1 MDDTPAATAPA
12 QKIFRIRREYNT
24 WVADETMEDFS
35 LRFTPRARRHW
46 SEFRVAN
53 TALGAVSFLALEA
66 IGAAMALNY
75 GFANALWAIL
85 LVGAVT
91 FLTALPISY
100 YAARYAVDM
109 DLLTRGAGF
118 GYLGSTITSLIY
130 ASFTFIFFALEAA
143 IMASA
148 LQLYFT
154 GWSITAC
161 YLLSSLVVIPLVAYG
176 ITFISRLQSWTQ
188 PLWLALLVL
197 PFIAI
202 LVKNPGVFA
211 QLPGLSGFSSG
222 ESDFSWPMFG
232 AAATMAFALVVQVGE
247 QVDFLRF
254 LPEKTAANR
263 VRWWAAVLAAGP
275 GWIVPGML
283 KMMGGML
290 LAYLVLQI
298 QLPLDKALD
307 PTQMYLAAFGLL
319 FADPAW
325 AVAVTV
331 VFVVLSQIKINVT
344 NAYAGSLA
352 WSNFF
357 ARLTHSHPGRVV
369 WLVFN
374 VLIAILLLTLGVFRA
389 LEEVLGLYANIAIAW
404 VGALVA
410 DLVVNKPL
418 GLSPRGIEFQRGHLY
433 DINPV
438 GVGATLLA
446 GGVGVASY
454 AGVLGPAAS
463 AFSPLLALGTALVA
477 TPLIAWGTRGRWYV
491 ARPRTPLWRPG
502 ESVACSVCENRF
514 ESEDMSFCPA
524 YGAAICSLCCTLESR
539 CHDRCKSRSKA
550 SEQTQDLLRTLL
562 PGAVA
567 QRLNFRLTHYLVV
580 LVSLVLLLSTVM
592 GLVYYQD
599 VVAAG
604 LDAQARASMRT
615 GFQKVYTLALLLL
628 AVGAWWIVLG
638 VESRE
643 VAQDESNHQ
652 NQLLLAEIEA
662 HKRTDA
668 ALQKAKE
675 VAEAAN
681 LAKTRFVTGMSH
693 EFRTPLNSI
702 LGYSQ
707 VLLRSAASE
716 AVRGPVA
723 TIQRSGQHLSSLIDG
738 MLDLARIEAGRMC
751 IETAAI
757 SLRDFLDDLVRMV
770 EPQAHAKGLDFRL
783 ELPARALPA
792 YVQAD
797 AKRLR
802 QILLNLLSN
811 AIKFTATGQ
820 VVLRVSHRM
829 EVARF
834 EVEDTGL
841 GIAPHDIERIFLPF
855 ERSSS
860 GRIAHEPG
868 TGLGLAITRLLTDL
882 MGGELSVESSVGRGS
897 CFRLRL
903 YMRELTAIDQ
913 HRVEN
918 HRRVIGYRGARR
930 RLLLVDDQP
939 EQRQLLAA
947 ILIPL
952 GFATQEA
959 ASGPE
964 CLQAVAAHAPDMVL
978 LDVNMGAMDGWATCR
993 ALRQAGHA
1001 ALPVVMVSANV
1012 FHAPEQLDGSGCN
1025 GFVTKPV
1032 AESELLGQL
1041 ERLLQL
1047 EWLHEAPL
1055 ATAARA
1061 EPPPLAHTL
1070 SNEATAELIWLARIG
1085 DLGSLKRGIA
1095 RMAAADTATQR
1106 ECDYLRQL
1114 VDRVDL
1120 ESLLR
1125 WLQRE

>member
-1 MDDTPAATAPA
+1 MDDTSAAAAPA

-24 WVADETMEDFS
+24 WVANETMEDFS

-85 LVGAVT
+85 LVGAIT

-161 YLLSSLVVIPLVAYG
+161 YLLSSLVVIPLVTYG

-202 LVKNPGVFA
+202 AVKNPGVFA
-211 QLPGLSGFSSG
+211 QLPGLSGFTSG
-222 ESDFSWPMFG
+222 ESDFSWLMFG

-263 VRWWAAVLAAGP
+263 LRWWAAVLAAGP

-283 KMMGGML
+283 KMLGGML

-325 AVAVTV
+325 AVAITV
-331 VFVVLSQIKINVT
+331 VFVVISQIKINVT

-410 DLVVNKPL
+410 DLVINKPL
-418 GLSPRGIEFQRGHLY
+418 GLSPQGIEFQRGHLY

-438 GVGATLLA
+438 GVGAMLLA
-446 GGVGVASY
+446 GAVGVASY
-454 AGVLGPAAS
+454 AGALGPGAR
-463 AFSPLLALGTALVA
+463 AFSPLLALGTALLA
-477 TPLIAWGTRGRWYV
+477 APLIAWGTRGRWYI
-491 ARPRTPLWRPG
+491 ARPRTPLWQPG

-539 CHDRCKSRSKA
+539 CHDRCKSRSSA
-550 SEQTQDLLRTLL
+550 SEQTHDLLRKLL

-567 QRLNFRLTHYLVV
+567 QRVNFRLTHYLVV

-599 VVAAG
+599 VVAAN
-604 LDAQARASMRT
+604 LDAHARASMRT

-652 NQLLLAEIEA
+652 NQLLLREIDA

-707 VLLRSAASE
+707 VLLRSADNE

-738 MLDLARIEAGRMC
+738 MLDLARIEAGRMR
-751 IETAAI
+751 IEPAAV

-770 EPQAHAKGLDFRL
+770 EPQAHAKGLAFRL
-783 ELPARALPA
+783 ELSARALPA

-797 AKRLR
+797 ARRLR

-834 EVEDTGL
+834 EVEDSGV
-841 GIAPHDIERIFLPF
+841 GIAAHDLERIFLPF
-855 ERSSS
+855 ERSGS
-860 GRIAHEPG
+860 GRVAHEPG

-882 MGGELSVESSVGRGS
+882 MGGELSVTSSIGQGS

-913 HRVEN
+913 HQVEN
-918 HRRVIGYRGARR
+918 HRRVIGYRGERR

-952 GFATQEA
+952 GFVTQEA

-964 CLQAVAAHAPDMVL
+964 CLQAVAAHPPDMVL
-978 LDVNMGAMDGWATCR
+978 LDVNMGEMDGWATCR

-1012 FHAPEQLDGSGCN
+1012 FHAPGQLDGSGCN

-1032 AESELLGQL
+1032 AESELMGQL
-1041 ERLLQL
+1041 ERHLQL
-1047 EWLHEAPL
+1047 EWVHEVPPERL
-1055 ATAARA
+1055 VP
-1061 EPPPLAHTL
+1061 EPAQALAHTL

-1095 RMAAADTATQR
+1095 RMADPATQR

-1114 VDRVDL
+1114 VERVDL

>member
-1 MDDTPAATAPA
+1 MTDLPSAAPA

-24 WVADETMEDFS
+24 WVANETMEDFS

-75 GFANALWAIL
+75 GFANALWAIV
-85 LVGAVT
+85 LVGVIT
-91 FLTALPISY
+91 FLTALPISV
-100 YAARYAVDM
+100 YAARHAVDM

-154 GWSITAC
+154 GWSIVWC
-161 YLLSSLVVIPLVAYG
+161 YLLSSLVIIPLVTYG

-188 PLWLALLVL
+188 PLWLALLIA

-202 LVKNPGVFA
+202 AVHNPGVFA
-211 QLPGLSGFSSG
+211 QLPGLSGTTSG
-222 ESDFSWPMFG
+222 DSGFSWLMFG
-232 AAATMAFALVVQVGE
+232 SASTMAFALVMQVGE
-247 QVDFLRF
+247 QVDSLRF
-254 LPEKTAANR
+254 LPEKTARNR
-263 VRWWAAVLAAGP
+263 WRWWGAVLAAGP
-275 GWIVPGML
+275 GWILPGML
-283 KMMGGML
+283 KMLGGVL
-290 LAYLVLQI
+290 LAYLVLQLE
-298 QLPLDKALD
+298 LPLDKALE
-307 PTQMYLAAFGLL
+307 PTQMYLAAFGHL
-319 FADPAW
+319 FTDPAW
-325 AVAVTV
+325 ALAATV

-357 ARLTHSHPGRVV
+357 ARLTHSHPGRVA

-374 VLIAILLLTLGVFRA
+374 VVIAILLLTLGVFRA
-389 LEEVLGLYANIAIAW
+389 LEEVLGLYANVAIAW

-410 DLVVNKPL
+410 DLVINKPL
-418 GLSPRGIEFQRGHLY
+418 RLSPQGIEFQRAHLY

-446 GGVGVASY
+446 ASIGVAAY
-454 AGVLGPAAS
+454 VGALGPQAQ
-463 AFSPLLALGTALVA
+463 AFSPLLALLTALLVS
-477 TPLIAWGTRGRWYV
+477 PLLAWATRGRWYI
-491 ARPRTPLWRPG
+491 ARRSPPLWQPG
-502 ESVACSVCENRF
+502 EAVACSVCENRF
-514 ESEDMSFCPA
+514 ESEDMAFCPA

-539 CHDRCKSRSKA
+539 CHDRCKPRA
-550 SEQTQDLLRTLL
+550 SAAEQTQDLLRKLL
-562 PGAVA
+562 PGALA
-567 QRLNFRLTHYLVV
+567 LRINFRLTHYLVV
-580 LVSLVLLLSTVM
+580 LSSLVLLLSTVM
-592 GLVYYQD
+592 GLVYYQEA
-599 VVAAG
+599 VAAG
-604 LDAQARASMRT
+604 LDDAARAAMWQA
-615 GFQKVYTLALLLL
+615 FQKSYTLLLL
-628 AVGAWWIVLG
+628 VLAVSAWWIVLG
-638 VESRE
+638 VESRQ

-652 NQLLLAEIEA
+652 NQLLLREIEA
-662 HKRTDA
+662 HQRTDA
-668 ALQKAKE
+668 ALQEAKE

-702 LGYSQ
+702 LGYAQ
-707 VLLRSAASE
+707 VLLRQADSE
-716 AVRGPVA
+716 ALRVPVL

-738 MLDLARIEAGRMC
+738 MLDLARIEAGRMR

-757 SLRDFLDDLVRMV
+757 SLRDFLDDIVKMV
-770 EPQAHAKGLDFRL
+770 EPQAQAKGLAFRL
-783 ELPARALPA
+783 ELPPRLPA

-811 AIKFTATGQ
+811 AIKFTLRGQ

-834 EVEDTGL
+834 EVEDTGA
-841 GIAPHDIERIFLPF
+841 GIAAHDRERIFLPF
-855 ERSSS
+855 ERGSS
-860 GRIAHEPG
+860 GRLAHEPG
-868 TGLGLAITRLLTDL
+868 TGLGLAITQLLTEL
-882 MGGELSVESSVGRGS
+882 MGGEITLDSEVDRGS
-897 CFRLRL
+897 RFKVRL

-913 HRVEN
+913 HAVDN
-918 HRRVIGYRGARR
+918 HRRIIGHTGSHRHV
-930 RLLLVDDQP
+930 LLVDDQP
-939 EQRQLLAA
+939 EQRQLMVA
-947 ILIPL
+947 ILAPL
-952 GFATQEA
+952 GFSVQEA

-964 CLQAVAAHAPDMVL
+964 CLQAVQQRRPDLVL

-993 ALRQAGHA
+993 RLRDADA
-1001 ALPVVMVSANV
+1001 ALPILMVSADV
-1012 FHAPEQLDGSGCN
+1012 FHAPEHQAASGCN
-1025 GFVTKPV
+1025 GFVSKPV

-1047 EWLHEAPL
+1047 QWVHE
-1055 ATAARA
+1055 
-1061 EPPPLAHTL
+1061 EPPVAPAADASRPAPPLLPTL
-1070 SNEATAELIWLARIG
+1070 SNEAVAELIWLARIG
-1085 DLGSLKRGIA
+1085 DLSSLKRGIA
-1095 RMAAADTATQR
+1095 RIEAADPATHL
-1106 ECDYLRQL
+1106 ECNYLRTL
-1114 VDRVDL
+1114 VARVDL

-1125 WLQRE
+1125 WLQQE

>member
-1 MDDTPAATAPA
+1 MDDTPTAAAPA

-24 WVADETMEDFS
+24 WVANETMEDFS

-85 LVGAVT
+85 LVGAIT

-154 GWSITAC
+154 SWPITAC
-161 YLLSSLVVIPLVAYG
+161 YLLSSLVVIPLVTYG

-188 PLWLALLVL
+188 PLWLGLLVL

-202 LVKNPGVFA
+202 AVKNPGVFA
-211 QLPGLSGFSSG
+211 QLPGLSGFTSG
-222 ESDFSWPMFG
+222 ESDFSWLMFG

-254 LPEKTAANR
+254 LPEKTERNR
-263 VRWWAAVLAAGP
+263 WRWWAAVLAAGP

-283 KMMGGML
+283 KMLGGML

-298 QLPLDKALD
+298 QLPVDKALD

-319 FADPAW
+319 FSDPAW
-325 AVAVTV
+325 AIAITV
-331 VFVVLSQIKINVT
+331 VFVVVSQIKINVT

-410 DLVVNKPL
+410 DLVINKPL
-418 GLSPRGIEFQRGHLY
+418 GLSPQGIEFQRGHLY

-446 GGVGVASY
+446 GAVGVASY
-454 AGVLGPAAS
+454 AGALGQAAR

-477 TPLIAWGTRGRWYV
+477 APLIAWGTGGRWYI
-491 ARPRTPLWRPG
+491 ARPRTPLWQPG
-502 ESVACSVCENRF
+502 ESVPCSVCENRF
-514 ESEDMSFCPA
+514 ESEDMSFCAA

-539 CHDRCKSRSKA
+539 CHDRCKSRSSA
-550 SEQTQDLLRTLL
+550 SEQTHDLLRRLL
-562 PGAVA
+562 PGVMA
-567 QRLNFRLTHYLVV
+567 RSINFRLTHYLVV

-604 LDAQARASMRT
+604 LDDHARASMRT

-652 NQLLLAEIEA
+652 NQLLLREIDA

-723 TIQRSGQHLSSLIDG
+723 TIQRSGQHLSSLVDG
-738 MLDLARIEAGRMC
+738 MLDLARIEAGRMR
-751 IETAAI
+751 IEPAAI
-757 SLRDFLDDLVRMV
+757 SLRDFLDDLVCMV
-770 EPQAHAKGLDFRL
+770 EPQAHAKGLDFQL
-783 ELPARALPA
+783 ELPARRLPS

-811 AIKFTATGQ
+811 AIKFTAEGR

-868 TGLGLAITRLLTDL
+868 TGLGLAITQLLADL
-882 MGGELSVESSVGRGS
+882 MGGELSVTSTVNQGS
-897 CFRLRL
+897 CFKLRL

-913 HRVEN
+913 HQVEN
-918 HRRVIGYRGARR
+918 HRRVIGYRGERR

-939 EQRQLLAA
+939 EQRQLMAA

-952 GFATQEA
+952 GFAAQEA

-964 CLQAVAAHAPDMVL
+964 CLEAVASHPPDMVL
-978 LDVNMGAMDGWATCR
+978 LDVNMGEMDGWATCR

-1047 EWLHEAPL
+1047 EWIHEAPP
-1055 ATAARA
+1055 TAVVQEAA
-1061 EPPPLAHTL
+1061 APLAHTL

-1095 RMAAADTATQR
+1095 RMAAADPATQR

>member
-1 MDDTPAATAPA
+1 
-12 QKIFRIRREYNT
+12 
-24 WVADETMEDFS
+24 
-35 LRFTPRARRHW
+35 
-46 SEFRVAN
+46 
-53 TALGAVSFLALEA
+53 
-66 IGAAMALNY
+66 
-75 GFANALWAIL
+75 
-85 LVGAVT
+85 
-91 FLTALPISY
+91 
-100 YAARYAVDM
+100 
-109 DLLTRGAGF
+109 
-118 GYLGSTITSLIY
+118 
-130 ASFTFIFFALEAA
+130 
-143 IMASA
+143 
-148 LQLYFT
+148 
-154 GWSITAC
+154 
-161 YLLSSLVVIPLVAYG
+161 IPLVARG
-176 ITFISRLQSWTQ
+176 ITLISGLQLWTQ
-188 PLWLALLVL
+188 PIWIVLFVCPFVAVLVQKPEL
-197 PFIAI
+197 YADFTG
-202 LVKNPGVFA
+202 LVGRVSNS
-211 QLPGLSGFSSG
+211 SGF
-222 ESDFSWPMFG
+222 DPLMFG
-232 AAATMAFALVVQVGE
+232 AAATVAFSLVVQIGE
-247 QVDFLRF
+247 QVDYLRF

-263 VRWWAAVLAAGP
+263 ARWWTAVLVAGP

-283 KMMGGML
+283 KMLGGVL
-290 LAYLVLQI
+290 LAYLVLQV

-319 FADPAW
+319 FSDPAW
-325 AVAVTV
+325 AVAITV
-331 VFVVLSQIKINVT
+331 VFVVVSQIKINVT

-357 ARLTHSHPGRVV
+357 ARLTHSHPGRVA

-410 DLVVNKPL
+410 DLVINKPL

-446 GGVGVASY
+446 STIGVASY
-454 AGVLGPAAS
+454 AGVLGPGAR

-477 TPLIAWGTRGRWYV
+477 APLLAWATRGRWYI
-491 ARPRTPLWRPG
+491 ARPRTPLWQPG
-502 ESVACSVCENRF
+502 ESVRCSVCENRF
-514 ESEDMSFCPA
+514 ESEDMAFCPA

-539 CHDRCKSRSKA
+539 CHDRCKTRSSA
-550 SEQTQDLLRTLL
+550 SEQTQDLLRKLL

-567 QRLNFRLTHYLVV
+567 QRVNFRLTHYLVV

-604 LDAQARASMRT
+604 LDAQARTAMHA

-702 LGYSQ
+702 LGYAQ
-707 VLLRSAASE
+707 VLLRSADSE
-716 AVRGPVA
+716 AVRAPVA

-738 MLDLARIEAGRMC
+738 MLDLARIEAGRMR

-770 EPQAHAKGLDFRL
+770 EPQAQAKGLAFAL
-783 ELPARALPA
+783 EFPGKRLPA

-811 AIKFTATGQ
+811 AIKFTATGR

-834 EVEDTGL
+834 EVDDTGL
-841 GIAPHDIERIFLPF
+841 GIAAHDLERIFLPF
-855 ERSSS
+855 ERSGS

-882 MGGELSVESSVGRGS
+882 MGGELSVVSQVGRGS
-897 CFRLRL
+897 CFKLRL
-903 YMRELTAIDQ
+903 YMRELTAIDPHQ
-913 HRVEN
+913 VEN
-918 HRRVIGYRGARR
+918 HRRVIGYQGERR

-964 CLQAVAAHAPDMVL
+964 CLQAVAAQPPDMVL
-978 LDVNMGAMDGWATCR
+978 LDVNIGEMDGLATCR
-993 ALRQAGHA
+993 ALRLAGHA

-1041 ERLLQL
+1041 ERHLQL
-1047 EWLHEAPL
+1047 QWVYEEPAAPPR
-1055 ATAARA
+1055 ATA
-1061 EPPPLAHTL
+1061 PPLAHTL

-1095 RMAAADTATQR
+1095 RIAAADAATEH

-1114 VDRVDL
+1114 VGRVDL